1 MKRTACL
8 LRIRCGTALSSA
20 ALFAATGAAAQ
31 NVPAPAVDAAASVAA
46 TDQTQAAAP
55 EQVTDGKDIVV
66 TAQFRGQRVQDTPI
80 AITAVSGAA
89 LEARAQTSITDIGN
103 FAPNVNIQ
111 PAYSSFGSSINAFI
125 RGVGQNDSNFAL
137 EPGVGLY
144 IDDIY
149 YGATFGA
156 VFDLTDLERVEV
168 LRGPQGTLAGKNSL
182 GGAVKLY
189 SQKPDGSGDGYAEAT
204 VGSYRRIDLRAGFD
218 LKLADDLFMRVSG
231 VSKHRKGF
239 VDRLDYGCVNPG
251 EGIAASPRDG
261 ASCKIGTEGDQDLN
275 AVRLALRYAPAG
287 RLELNLIGD
296 YVEDTSSSV
305 AAKLLYADNPNIR
318 SYVAGDPAGGVP
330 FDSRFITGSKSY
342 TIYNSYSNGGNYTT
356 VFGTPYQV
364 VPGGFTTE
372 PRNEVKSW
380 GIAGT
385 IDYDL
390 GGGFRA
396 KSITGYRKADGYST
410 TDLDGSPLDLGLNAG
425 SFGYDQFTQE
435 LRLSAQLHD
444 LADIT
449 VGGFYYDSSSYIRQ
463 RVEFPTVLLD
473 FLTDDPISSTSKSLF
488 GHAEF
493 HLGPKL
499 NLIGG
504 LRYTKD
510 RKTYQFS
517 RRNADGSAI
526 SGVPLTTNFTVAGL
540 DGLSSTFEGDRVDYR
555 LGVNFRFSDALM
567 TYAQVSTGFKGGGV
581 NPRPYN
587 AAQARSFG
595 PETLTTYEAGFK
607 SDFLG
612 RRARLNGA
620 VFLNKYNDIQL
631 SLLAC
636 PDVPCAL
643 PANAGDADVLGFELE
658 GNLEP
663 VDGLTFAGTVGYLD
677 FDYRRVDA
685 ATGISR
691 DAVAPFV
698 SRWTASGSVEYAHD
712 LGRGR
717 ITPRIDWSYYTR
729 FFFNADNGIG
739 SDVPGRSLFNAR
751 LTYET
756 ADRDWSLSA
765 GVTNIFDKFYYV
777 GKNTNIV
784 GYGVNQGILGR
795 PREFSLTLK
804 RKF

>member
-1 MKRTACL
+1 MKRNIR
-8 LRIRCGTALSSA
+8 LRRLTGGTALVGTMLMGTA
-20 ALFAATGAAAQ
+20 AIAQTTPAA
-31 NVPAPAVDAAASVAA
+31 PAPSDQREAAPAAEQENAA
-46 TDQTQAAAP
+46 TD
-55 EQVTDGKDIVV
+55 DIVV

-80 AITAVSGAA
+80 AITAVTGDA

-111 PAYSSFGSSINAFI
+111 PAYSSFGSAINAFI

-156 VFDLTDLERVEV
+156 VFDLSDLERVEV

-189 SQKPDGSGDGYAEAT
+189 SQKPDGSGDAYAEAT
-204 VGSYRRIDLRAGFD
+204 FGSYRRIDLRAGFD

-251 EGIAASPRDG
+251 QGIAASPRDG
-261 ASCKIGTEGDQDLN
+261 TGCKIGTEGDQDLS
-275 AVRLALRYAPAG
+275 AVRVALRYAPVG
-287 RLELNLIGD
+287 PLEVNLVGD
-296 YVEDTSSSV
+296 YVDDTSSSV
-305 AAKLLYADNPNIR
+305 AAKLLYAGNPNIR
-318 SYVAGDPAGGVP
+318 SYVPGSPAGGVP
-330 FDSRFITGSKSY
+330 FDSRFITGAKSY
-342 TIYNSYSNGGNYTT
+342 TIYNTYSNGGNYTT

-364 VPGGFTTE
+364 LPGSFAAE
-372 PRNEVKSW
+372 PRNDVRSW
-380 GIAGT
+380 GLAGT

-390 GGGFRA
+390 GSGLRL

-435 LRLSAQLHD
+435 LRLSARIGD

-449 VGGFYYDSSSYIRQ
+449 LGGFYYDSSSYIRQ

-473 FLTDDPISSTSKSLF
+473 FLTDDPISSTSKSVF

-493 HLGPKL
+493 HLGPDL
-499 NLIGG
+499 NVIGG
-504 LRYTKD
+504 LRYTND
-510 RKTYQFS
+510 RKTYEFS

-540 DGLSSTFEGDRVDYR
+540 NGLSSTFSGDRVDYR
-555 LGVNFRFSDALM
+555 IGLNYRFSNALM

-587 AAQARSFG
+587 AAQAQSFG
-595 PETLTTYEAGFK
+595 PETLTTYEVGFK
-607 SDFLG
+607 SDFLN

-636 PDVPCAL
+636 PDSPCAL
-643 PANAGDADVLGFELE
+643 PANAGDADVFGFELE
-658 GNLEP
+658 GNLQP
-663 VDGLTFAGTVGYLD
+663 VDGLTFSGTVGYLD
-677 FDYRRVDA
+677 FDYTRINP
-685 ATGISR
+685 ATGISK

-698 SRWTASGSVEYAHD
+698 SRWTSSASVEYAHD
-712 LGRGR
+712 LGSGR
-717 ITPRIDWSYYTR
+717 ITPAWTGLITRAFSSMPTMALAATCRDAACSTRGSCTKPRIAY
-729 FFFNADNGIG
+729 
-739 SDVPGRSLFNAR
+739 GRSRQA
-751 LTYET
+751 
-756 ADRDWSLSA
+756 
-765 GVTNIFDKFYYV
+765 
-777 GKNTNIV
+777 
-784 GYGVNQGILGR
+784 
-795 PREFSLTLK
+795 
-804 RKF
+804 